1 MRVSRREI
9 VRGLAAAAALAA
21 AGAPAMAQAPTKLRV
36 GVLRLSS
43 SGPVFIAQERGYFRE
58 AGIDI
63 DFKYFDAAQPIAVA
77 IASGDLDVGVTA
89 LTAGLF
95 NLANKGAIRVVAG
108 QSREAAGFPLIGY
121 LATKA
126 AYEAGLKTPKDLAG
140 RTIGMTQVGSSF
152 HYSMGLLARKYG
164 FDLSK
169 TRLVPLQSM
178 SNVASAVKGGRVDA
192 ALLPATAAQPLIDS
206 GDAKLLGW
214 VGDETPW
221 QLGGVFAG
229 PSFIEKNREAMVRFL
244 AAYQKGARDYHDI
257 LLKPQ
262 KEGVTPLDD
271 ATRPVLAMI
280 AKHVEQP
287 PEKVAV
293 GLAYVEPNAILSI
306 ESVDDQ
312 IAFMQGEKLIDPGFK
327 AAQVVDASF
336 GYAK

>member
-1 MRVSRREI
+1 MRVGRRQI
-9 VRGLAAAAALAA
+9 VRALGAAAATAAL
-21 AGAPAMAQAPTKLRV
+21 GLPASAQAKIRV

-43 SGPVFIAQERGYFRE
+43 SGPVFIAQERGYFRD
-58 AGIDI
+58 AGIEI
-63 DFKYFDAAQPIAVA
+63 EFKFFDAAQPIAVA
-77 IASGDLDVGVTA
+77 VASGDLDVGVTA

-95 NLANKGAIRVVAG
+95 NLANKGAIRIVAG

-126 AYEAGLKTPKDLAG
+126 AYEAGLKSPKDLAG
-140 RTIGMTQVGSSF
+140 HAVGMTQVGSSF
-152 HYSMGLLARKYG
+152 HYSMGLLAKKYG
-164 FDLSK
+164 FDLAK

-221 QLGGVFAG
+221 QLGGVFAA
-229 PSFIEKNREAMVRFL
+229 PSFIEKNRDAMVRFL
-244 AAYQKGARDYHDI
+244 GAYQKGAREYHDV

-262 KEGVTPLDD
+262 KQGVTPLDD
-271 ATRPVLAMI
+271 TTRPVLAMI
-280 AKHVEQP
+280 AKYVDLP

-293 GLAYVEPNAILSI
+293 GLAYVEPNAVLSI
-306 ESVDDQ
+306 ESLDDQ

-327 AAQVVDASF
+327 AAQVVDPSF

>member
-1 MRVSRREI
+1 MRVGRREI
-9 VRGLAAAAALAA
+9 VQGLAAAAALATV
-21 AGAPAMAQAPTKLRV
+21 GVPARAQAPTKLRL

-58 AGIDI
+58 AGIEVELK
-63 DFKYFDAAQPIAVA
+63 FFDAAQPIAVA
-77 IASGDLDVGVTA
+77 VASGDLDVGVTA

-95 NLANKGAIRVVAG
+95 NLANKGAIRIVAG
-108 QSREAAGFPLIGY
+108 QSREAAGFPLIAY
-121 LATKA
+121 LATRA
-126 AYEAGLKTPKDLAG
+126 AYEAGLKSPKDLAG

-152 HYSMGLLARKYG
+152 HYSLGLLARKYG

-229 PSFIEKNREAMVRFL
+229 PGFIEKNRDAVVRL
-244 AAYQKGARDYHDI
+244 LGAYQKGARDYHDV
-257 LLKPQ
+257 LLKAQ
-262 KEGVTPLDD
+262 QNGVTPVDD
-271 ATRPVLAMI
+271 ATRPLLAMI
-280 AKHVEQP
+280 AKYVELP

-293 GLAYVEPNAILSI
+293 GLAFVEPSAVLSV
-306 ESVDDQ
+306 ESIDDQ

-327 AAQVVDASF
+327 AAQVIDASF

>member
-1 MRVSRREI
+1 MRVGRRQI
-9 VRGLAAAAALAA
+9 VQGLGAAAALGALGLP
-21 AGAPAMAQAPTKLRV
+21 AGAQAPTKMRV

-43 SGPVFIAQERGYFRE
+43 SGPVFIAQERGYFRD
-58 AGIDI
+58 AGVDVE
-63 DFKYFDAAQPIAVA
+63 FKFFDAAQPIAVA
-77 IASGDLDVGVTA
+77 VASGDLDVGVTA

-95 NLANKGAIRVVAG
+95 NLANKGAIRIVAG

-140 RTIGMTQVGSSF
+140 RAVGMTQVGSSF
-152 HYSMGLLARKYG
+152 HYSMGLLAKKYG

-221 QLGGVFAG
+221 QLGGVFVA
-229 PSFIEKNREAMVRFL
+229 PTFIEKSRDAMVRFL
-244 AAYQKGARDYHDI
+244 GAYQKGARDYHDV

-262 KEGVTPLDD
+262 KQGVTPLDET
-271 ATRPVLAMI
+271 TRPVLAMI
-280 AKHVEQP
+280 AKYVDLP

-312 IAFMQGEKLIDPGFK
+312 IAFMQREKLIDPGFK
-327 AAQVVDASF
+327 AAQVIDPSF

>member
-1 MRVSRREI
+1 MRVSRRD
-9 VRGLAAAAALAA
+9 VVQGLTAAAALPALGLP
-21 AGAPAMAQAPTKLRV
+21 AGAQAPSRLRV

-58 AGIDI
+58 AGIEVELK
-63 DFKYFDAAQPIAVA
+63 FFDAAQPIAVA
-77 IASGDLDVGVTA
+77 VASGDLDVGVTA

-95 NLANKGAIRVVAG
+95 NLANKGAIRIVAG
-108 QSREAAGFPLIGY
+108 QSREAAGFPLIAY
-121 LATKA
+121 LATKT
-126 AYEAGLKTPKDLAG
+126 AYEAGLKSPKDLAG

-152 HYSMGLLARKYG
+152 HYSLGLLARKYG

-229 PSFIEKNREAMVRFL
+229 PGFIEKNRDAMVRL
-244 AAYQKGARDYHDI
+244 LGAYQKGARDYHDV
-257 LLKPQ
+257 LLKAQ
-262 KEGVTPLDD
+262 QNGVTPVDD
-271 ATRPVLAMI
+271 ATRPLLAMI
-280 AKHVEQP
+280 AKYVELP

-293 GLAYVEPNAILSI
+293 GLAFVEPNAVLSV
-306 ESVDDQ
+306 ESIDDQ
-312 IAFMQGEKLIDPGFK
+312 IAFMQGEKLIDAGFK